1 MVETDDAVISIG
13 DKLDG
18 KYIVIDKLGGG
29 GFGEVFLANDD
40 ALPDRRVAIKVLKQT
55 SSGDHSDLIW
65 EMQAL
70 SKFNQP
76 GVVTFYHYFIEGNDI
91 CLVMEFCERGSLD
104 DRIVHHGRCGETDVF
119 AWGLTLCETL
129 ASVHE
134 RKIVHHDIK
143 PQNILFTNGDSIKIG
158 DFGIANRN
166 MGTRIYMPPE
176 MFLGEPLTKTDP
188 RVDVYSLGITL
199 LESLTGRNPF
209 EDLRADEQ
217 LPARIAHDFIAQTL
231 PRWVQEVLLKATHP
245 TPELRFQTMRDFA
258 EAIHAKRVP
267 YVFDGNR
274 IKAHALAQKAETYLA
289 RRKWRSAER
298 LLRSA
303 LQLSPDC
310 IAALLAAGRLQL
322 LIQRIE
328 KAKEYFTKAATLSP
342 RTHVQKEL
350 GWISLEEGHLPMA
363 ISMLTDHIQRNSSD
377 YEAYNLLLKCFFLS
391 DRYEAGDELA
401 QTLMN
406 EKAPND
412 CFRSN
417 QFLCRL
423 LNGEPQPEV
432 LNEIDNQ
439 NPFIAH
445 NFTVAT
451 ETPRAWS
458 EHGRPALKSKLVFEE
473 YSHGVALRSGKQN
486 MLSIVTTEGQPFES
500 SRPILTLGSLPANDI
515 VIDDASVSRRHAVI
529 LNFPDYVWVYDLG
542 SARGVSVDGRKVVGR
557 MFLDGVHEVKIGRV
571 ALRVAAK
578 SGLLV

>member
-18 KYIVIDKLGGG
+18 KYIVISKLGGG

-40 ALPDRRVAIKVLKQT
+40 ALPDRQVAIKVLKQT

-76 GVVTFYHYFIEGNDI
+76 GVVTFYHYFTAGNDI
-91 CLVMEFCERGSLD
+91 CLVMEFCEGGSLD
-104 DRIVHHGRCGETDVF
+104 DRIISHGRCREADVF

-143 PQNILFTNGDSIKIG
+143 PQNILFTNGSEIKIG

-217 LPARIAHDFIAQTL
+217 LPARIAHDYIAQTL

-258 EAIHAKRVP
+258 EAISAKRVP
-267 YVFDGNR
+267 YVFDGSR
-274 IKAHALAQKAETYLA
+274 IKAHALAQKAEAYLA
-289 RRKWRSAER
+289 RRKWLSAER
-298 LLRSA
+298 VLTTA

-322 LIQRIE
+322 LIQRIG

-401 QTLMN
+401 QTLIDA
-406 EKAPND
+406 KVPND

-417 QFLCRL
+417 QILCRL
-423 LNGEPQPEV
+423 LNSEPGPEA
-432 LNEIDNQ
+432 LKGADNQ
-439 NPFIAH
+439 NPFVKY
-445 NFTVAT
+445 NLTVAT

-458 EHGRPALKSKLVFEE
+458 ERGRPALKSKLVFEE
-473 YSHGVALRSGKQN
+473 YHHGVALRSHEQN
-486 MLSIVTTEGQPFES
+486 VLGVVNAEGRSDETR
-500 SRPILTLGSLPANDI
+500 RPVLTVGSLPSND
-515 VIDDASVSRRHAVI
+515 VVLDDASVSRRHAAIV
-529 LNFPDYVWVYDLG
+529 NFVDYVWVYDLG
-542 SARGVSVDGRKVVGR
+542 SARGVTVDGRKVAGR

-578 SGLLV
+578 AGLLV

>member
-1 MVETDDAVISIG
+1 MISVG

-18 KYIVIDKLGGG
+18 KYTVIGNLGGG
-29 GFGEVFLANDD
+29 GFGEVFLANDA
-40 ALPDRRVAIKVLKQT
+40 ALPDRRVAIKVLKRQ
-55 SSGDHSDLIW
+55 SDGDHSDLIW

-76 GVVTFYHYFIEGNDI
+76 GVVMFYHYFVEGSDL
-91 CLVMEFCERGSLD
+91 CLVMEFCEGGSLD
-104 DRIVHHGRCGETDVF
+104 DRIITHGRCGEGETF
-119 AWGLTLCETL
+119 AWGLMLCETL
-129 ASVHE
+129 ACVHD

-143 PQNILFTNGDSIKIG
+143 PQNILFTNGGEIKIG

-209 EDLRADEQ
+209 EDLQVDEQ
-217 LPARIAHDFIAQTL
+217 LPARIAHDFIPRTL

-258 EAIHAKRVP
+258 EAISAKRVP
-267 YVFDGNR
+267 YVFDGKR
-274 IKAHALAQKAETYLA
+274 IKAHALAQKAESCLA
-289 RRKWRSAER
+289 RRKWLSAER
-298 LLRSA
+298 LITTA

-310 IAALLAAGRLQL
+310 IAVLLAAGRLEL
-322 LIQRIE
+322 LLQRIDR
-328 KAKEYFTKAATLSP
+328 AKEYFTRAATLSP

-377 YEAYNLLLKCFFLS
+377 YEAYNLLLKCFILS

-401 QTLMN
+401 QTLIN
-406 EKAPND
+406 ERAPND

-417 QFLCRL
+417 QILCRL
-423 LNGEPQPEV
+423 LHGGAELEAPE
-432 LNEIDNQ
+432 EIVNQ
-439 NPFIAH
+439 NPFIKH
-445 NFTVAT
+445 NLAVAT
-451 ETPRAWS
+451 ETPPAWS
-458 EHGRPALKSKLVFEE
+458 ERGRPTLKSKLVFEE
-473 YSHGVALRSGKQN
+473 YGHGDALRSDKLNVLG
-486 MLSIVTTEGQPFES
+486 VVCVDGRTGET
-500 SRPILTLGSLPANDI
+500 SRPVLTVGSLPSNDI
-515 VIDDASVSRRHAVI
+515 LLDDASVSRRHAVI
-529 LNFPDYVWVYDLG
+529 VNFVDYVWIYDLG

-571 ALRVAAK
+571 PLRVASK
-578 SGLLV
+578 LGLLV